1 MKTFSNNSKK
11 KNNHRFEAND
21 IQIFPLEII
30 YSKMLYLIPIGL
42 TKNIVIGSNVYSY
55 KRGKKQFP
63 LGKVTFCFYS
73 IKNEKVIG
81 LILFSKPINFE
92 SAIIENK
99 SKITKQYVRLKNMMN
114 FFLVLNHDNT
124 KSRKFNF

>member
-1 MKTFSNNSKK
+1 MFIRESSNNYKK
-11 KNNHRFEAND
+11 ENNHKFEAND
-21 IQIFPLEII
+21 IQIFNSEII
-30 YSKMLYLIPIGL
+30 NSKMLYLIPIGL

-92 SAIIENK
+92 TAIIENK
-99 SKITKQYVRLKNMMN
+99 SKNYQTICEVKKYDEL
-114 FFLVLNHDNT
+114 FLGAQ
-124 KSRKFNF
+124 S